1 MLLSPVLLPWG
12 RKGHNYLCWQIG
24 REWENSIAICACP
37 PQPGSWGSIATISNL
52 WFQQVL
58 WPHLSQQGSV
68 GGNGYCIWV
77 CSPVLAGHV
86 ESATI
91 VSTGASASREH
102 CSGPLALWL
111 MPQISSL
118 GTFQTTIF
126 SVGLRLGESTCKPS
140 RRGVPVFYGTLGPP
154 DISHWH
160 SKPDILGACLS
171 GVDLRGWGTWCWVST
186 PCFSGSW
193 DPFFLCHWTGTG
205 SFCETVSLPLLP
217 ISVCSFYPLL

>member
-1 MLLSPVLLPWG
+1 M
-12 RKGHNYLCWQIG
+12 
-24 REWENSIAICACP
+24 
-37 PQPGSWGSIATISNL
+37 
-52 WFQQVL
+52 L

-126 SVGLRLGESTCKPS
+126 SLGLRLGESTCKPS
-140 RRGVPVFYGTLGPP
+140 RREVLGFYGTLGPP

-160 SKPDILGACLS
+160 SKPDILGACFS
-171 GVDLRGWGTWCWVST
+171 GVDFRGWGAEVPDVGYQLLASLGAEI
-186 PCFSGSW
+186 P
-193 DPFFLCHWTGTG
+193 
-205 SFCETVSLPLLP
+205 SFCVTELGRVLFARLCLCLS
-217 ISVCSFYPLL
+217 YPSQCVPFILCCRQQFI